1 VKKLPKLEIPYYKT
15 TLPSSDT
22 EIHFR
27 PFIVK
32 EQKILQIAAESKDP
46 EEIFDNVKSIIAACV
61 REKINVDDLPPC
73 DIEWLFIKLRSK
85 SVGETIDVQITCD
98 ADDCGE
104 IVPFSINL
112 NDVKILKSNIPNVI
126 QLDDNVSIKLKYPS
140 MKDTLDIA
148 NENEA
153 AESIS
158 HLISMIFTDDSV
170 YMPEE
175 VSKEDLIEF
184 INCISSDKLAK
195 IKEFITSA
203 PKLLSETITNCPKCG
218 KQHAIKM
225 NHLTDF
231 F

>member
-1 VKKLPKLEIPYYKT
+1 MKKLPKLEIPYYKT
-15 TLPSSDT
+15 TLPSNDR

-46 EEIFDNVKSIIAACV
+46 EEILDNVKSIISACV
-61 REKINVDDLPPC
+61 KEELDVDELPPC

-85 SVGETIDVQITCD
+85 SVGETIEVQLTCD
-98 ADDCGE
+98 AEDCGE

-112 NDVKILKSNIPNVI
+112 NDVQIVKSNVSNII

-140 MKDTLDIA
+140 MKDTLLIS
-148 NENEA
+148 NEREA

-158 HLISMIFTDDSV
+158 HLISMIFTDDAV

-184 INCISSDKLAK
+184 INCVSSDKLTL

-203 PKLLSETITNCPKCG
+203 PKLLSETVVNCPKCG
-218 KQHAIKM
+218 KQHTMKM

>member
-1 VKKLPKLEIPYYKT
+1 
-15 TLPSSDT
+15 
-22 EIHFR
+22 
-27 PFIVK
+27 
-32 EQKILQIAAESKDP
+32 
-46 EEIFDNVKSIIAACV
+46 
-61 REKINVDDLPPC
+61 
-73 DIEWLFIKLRSK
+73 
-85 SVGETIDVQITCD
+85 
-98 ADDCGE
+98 
-104 IVPFSINL
+104 
-112 NDVKILKSNIPNVI
+112 
-126 QLDDNVSIKLKYPS
+126 